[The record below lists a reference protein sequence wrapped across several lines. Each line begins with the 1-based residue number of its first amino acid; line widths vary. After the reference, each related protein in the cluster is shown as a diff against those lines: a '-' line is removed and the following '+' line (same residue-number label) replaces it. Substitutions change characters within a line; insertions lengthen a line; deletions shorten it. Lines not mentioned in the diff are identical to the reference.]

1 MKQLTPYAV
10 GSRTQIFKNIYKA
23 ASLSCYI
30 VLTKKILE
38 FLNKT
43 PPSLIK
49 IPQAFELI
57 PSSFWKNQ
65 NDIFSVEKMCH
76 LKFYITEL
84 VRMTNSKLNI
94 LG

>member
-1 MKQLTPYAV
+1 MKQVTSYAI
-10 GSRTQIFKNIYKA
+10 GSRTQIFKNIFKT

-38 FLNKT
+38 FLKKT

-49 IPQAFELI
+49 IPQTFELI
-57 PSSFWKNQ
+57 PSSFWKIQ
-65 NDIFSVEKMCH
+65 NDLFSVEKMCH

-84 VRMTNSKLNI
+84 IRMTNSKLNI